1 MLKLDKFVIDLKIGG
16 FEINNFDLFQSLVIE
31 QHSGGILPSF
41 ELVLSLPDTKIM
53 KEFKINKL
61 ITIGFGKTDAD
72 LRYYK
77 FRLVNFSSTLVD
89 DNGFTIF
96 LSGIADVLDYIF
108 NTKIEVFND
117 KASYQTLKGGVSS
130 LTPKIEYTD
139 SCIQHWIRYNISEK
153 QFVENVLERTFIPN
167 SYPIF
172 GLNIE
177 KKLFV
182 YDAKKQFAKSPK
194 VTFKHQDVQSDTI
207 VGFESMSIESNNVL
221 QNFMS
226 SGKELISLEPKN
238 WKRKTHK
245 TNLNSLNG
253 KNYYDKTLNTK
264 YTTEIDSYNTHSKYF
279 DAKVNNYSKWNQLQ
293 MYKVNLVVVN
303 QFVPNN
309 ILTILDPV
317 KLVTHQG
324 QHQYDELSG
333 KYLVESIIYKISRE
347 RTSQR
352 FILVRDFIND

>member
-61 ITIGFGKTDAD
+61 ITIGFGKTDAE

-96 LSGIADVLDYIF
+96 LSGVSDVLDYIF
-108 NTKIEVFND
+108 NTKIEVFDN
-117 KASYQTLKGGVSS
+117 KASYQALQGGVT
-130 LTPKIEYTD
+130 LDKKIEYTD
-139 SCIQHWIRYNISEK
+139 SCIQHWIKYNISEK
-153 QFVENVLERTFIPN
+153 QFVEDVLERTYIPN

-177 KKLFV
+177 KKLLV
-182 YDAKKQFAKSPK
+182 YDAKKQFAKGPK

-238 WKRKTHK
+238 WKRITHK
-245 TNLNSLNG
+245 TDLKSLNG
-253 KNYYDKTLNTK
+253 KNYYDKKLNTK
-264 YTTEIDSYNTHSKYF
+264 YATEIDSYNTHPMYF
-279 DAKVNNYSKWNQLQ
+279 DAKVTNYAKWNQLQ

-303 QFVPNN
+303 QFVTND

-317 KLVTHQG
+317 KLVNHSG
-324 QHQYDELSG
+324 QHQYDELGG